1 MEDAQEKKL
10 KFSKT
15 DAVDGENV
23 TLTIDSAVQEK
34 TYNEMKG
41 EAGSSAA
48 INPKSGETL
57 ALVSSPA
64 YDPNIIARGTSKAQ
78 REAWS
83 NDPKTDDESIY
94 NYQFQVLCLSL
105 LQQQLVLKRKRLIQK
120 KS

>member
-1 MEDAQEKKL
+1 MRKEKKL
-10 KFSKT
+10 KLGKT

-41 EAGSSAA
+41 EAGSSAT
-48 INPKSGETL
+48 INPKSGETI

-78 REAWS
+78 REAWN
-83 NDPKTDDESIY
+83 NDPKTNDK
-94 NYQFQVLCLSL
+94 SL
-105 LQQQLVLKRKRLIQK
+105 YTIVGTRFCI
-120 KS
+120 

>member
-1 MEDAQEKKL
+1 
-10 KFSKT
+10 
-15 DAVDGENV
+15 
-23 TLTIDSAVQEK
+23 
-34 TYNEMKG
+34 MKG

-94 NYQFQVLCLSL
+94 TIISSRFCV
-105 LQQQLVLKRKRLIQK
+105 
-120 KS
+120 